1 MGIVFILIYFI
12 IVFIVIE
19 IATVLLIL
27 SGLKKDVARFQAISM
42 LTGTG
47 FTTIESE
54 LIARHPIRKKIA
66 MFLILFGAFSLAVII
81 SSLSTILAQHSGIPQ
96 LSIIAVV
103 MAVGYFIIR
112 SKPVER
118 YLERHLK
125 SNLQKEYMIHELPI
139 EDVLYISRDDL
150 FIEVVIYM
158 HSPFIGKR
166 GSEIAPKTIDMLIL
180 FIKRGEEFIRNRA
193 YDTQIREGDTLF
205 VYGNKQVIQG
215 IFGEEISKKEQ
226 VKKDAT
232 NTTSKL
238 VP

>member
-1 MGIVFILIYFI
+1 VGIVFILIYFI

-19 IATVLLIL
+19 ISTVLLKL

-96 LSIIAVV
+96 LSIIAAI
-103 MAVGYFIIR
+103 MAIAYFLIR

-118 YLERHLK
+118 FLERHLK
-125 SNLQKEYMIHELPI
+125 SNLHKEYMIHELPI
-139 EDVLYISRDDL
+139 EDVLYISSNDL

-158 HSPFIGKR
+158 HSAFIGQK
-166 GSEIAPKTIDMLIL
+166 GSEIAPKTKDILLL
-180 FIKRGEEFIRNRA
+180 FIKRGEEFIRNGA
-193 YDTQIREGDTLF
+193 YETEIREGDTLF
-205 VYGNKQVIQG
+205 VYGNKKEIEET
-215 IFGEEISKKEQ
+215 FGDEISKKEE
-226 VKKDAT
+226 VKKDGS